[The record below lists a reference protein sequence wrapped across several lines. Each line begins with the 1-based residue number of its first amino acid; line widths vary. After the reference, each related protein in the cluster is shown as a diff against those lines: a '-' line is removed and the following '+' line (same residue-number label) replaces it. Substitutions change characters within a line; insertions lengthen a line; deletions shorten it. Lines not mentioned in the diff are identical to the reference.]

1 MKARRP
7 QLTSKQ
13 RKLAQQEIDILIEKA
28 WREKEDKITI
38 DLTRRILK
46 TFIFVM
52 YTEFGWGR
60 IRLIRLF
67 NAFTKRMEQSDKDE
81 VYWEHTDRVVMDQ
94 LGLDFGKRDYT
105 EKGKVITFD
114 D

>member
-52 YTEFGWGR
+52 YTEFGWGAFDLFVCLMLSQNVWSSLIKMKCTGSIR
-60 IRLIRLF
+60 I
-67 NAFTKRMEQSDKDE
+67 
-81 VYWEHTDRVVMDQ
+81 
-94 LGLDFGKRDYT
+94 G
-105 EKGKVITFD
+105 
-114 D
+114 